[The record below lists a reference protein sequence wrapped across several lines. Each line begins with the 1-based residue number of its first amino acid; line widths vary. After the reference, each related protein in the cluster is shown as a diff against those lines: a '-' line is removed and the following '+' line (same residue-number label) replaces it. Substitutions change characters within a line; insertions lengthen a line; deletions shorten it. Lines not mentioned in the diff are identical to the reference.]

1 MGVVRKLSA
10 RNALRQGGYE
20 KAMDRNIDRWPNP
33 GDLLH
38 AALEG
43 WVIAEISDATWP
55 ETQPMPLIESRRGP
69 GIQSFRMSRVSV
81 SARSRPAR

>member
-1 MGVVRKLSA
+1 
-10 RNALRQGGYE
+10 
-20 KAMDRNIDRWPNP
+20 MDRTIDRWPNP

-38 AALEG
+38 ATLEG
-43 WVIAEISDATWP
+43 WVVAEISDATWS
-55 ETQPMPLIESRRGP
+55 ETQSMPLIESRRGQ